1 MKLTQATGDQVLV
14 SQASAIDLA
23 GSEDNRRTDNDKQR
37 LIESSAINKSLFVL
51 AQCVEAISKKQ
62 ARVPYRE
69 SKMTRILSLGQNNG
83 FTLMILNLAPVRS
96 YHLDTL
102 SSLNFANRT
111 KKIEVNEIENEP
123 FLKGVPAKAMPAM
136 ATGPTLARQPLRPL
150 TTHNI
155 QTSAI
160 EVGKKPPK
168 AMREFSVFTDK
179 SRLSGPRTAVAG
191 TMQQKRPLDASYM
204 NSARPTKV
212 LRHAPTAAPGLT
224 VAEIEEM
231 IERRVDAK
239 LAEKALNAPVQAA
252 TSLSS
257 EVQQRLD
264 ALEQRVAHKEDSEGL
279 QYLLMAKQHQARGEY
294 GSALKMYQLAQPFYP
309 DNEKLGKKIANMQM
323 KMQRQKEQ
331 AGLPTSTDPLQQPE
345 HDTFSGPTRR
355 NAACDDDEYQD
366 AAYNDELGADGDDS
380 FVQRAVKPRKR
391 KVITVFQDAAS
402 TKDPNAKRQLLEIVN
417 SRDVTQIRSLKGVGA
432 KKAEAIVNAL
442 FEMNEGDQEN
452 LITDLRQ
459 LGALPGFGVKS
470 VETMLVGLGVAV

>member
-1 MKLTQATGDQVLV
+1 MLV

-123 FLKGVPAKAMPAM
+123 FLKGVPAKTVSAAG
-136 ATGPTLARQPLRPL
+136 TGPTLARQPLRPL

-160 EVGKKPPK
+160 EVGKKPAK

-179 SRLSGPRTAVAG
+179 SRLSGPRTAVVSAL
-191 TMQQKRPLDASYM
+191 QQKRPLDASYT

-212 LRHAPTAAPGLT
+212 LRQAPTAAPGLT

-309 DNEKLGKKIANMQM
+309 DNEKLEKKIANMQL

-331 AGLPTSTDPLQQPE
+331 AALPTSTDPLQQPE
-345 HDTFSGPTRR
+345 DDMTSAPTRR

-366 AAYNDELGADGDDS
+366 AAYNDELGADGDNS
-380 FVQRAVKPRKR
+380 FVQRTVKPRKR

-402 TKDPNAKRQLLEIVN
+402 TKDPNATRQLLEIVN

-459 LGALPGFGVKS
+459 LGALPGVGVKS
-470 VETMLVGLGVAV
+470 VENMLVGLGVAV

>member
-1 MKLTQATGDQVLV
+1 MLV

-62 ARVPYRE
+62 TRVPYRE

-123 FLKGVPAKAMPAM
+123 FLKGLPAKTSVG
-136 ATGPTLARQPLRPL
+136 TGPTLARQPLRPL

-155 QTSAI
+155 QTSAV
-160 EVGKKPPK
+160 EVGKKPAK
-168 AMREFSVFTDK
+168 VMREFSVFTDK
-179 SRLSGPRTAVAG
+179 SRLSGPRPAAVSAS
-191 TMQQKRPLDASYM
+191 QKRPLDNSYT
-204 NSARPTKV
+204 NSVRPTKV
-212 LRHAPTAAPGLT
+212 LRPEPKAAPSLT
-224 VAEIEEM
+224 VAQIEEM

-239 LAEKALNAPVQAA
+239 LAEKALNAPVQSA

-294 GSALKMYQLAQPFYP
+294 ASALKMYQLAQPFYP
-309 DNEKLGKKIANMQM
+309 ENEKLEKKIANMQV

-331 AGLPTSTDPLQQPE
+331 LCLPTSTDPLQQPE
-345 HDTFSGPTRR
+345 YDTMSVPTRR
-355 NAACDDDEYQD
+355 NAAFDDDEYRD

-380 FVQRAVKPRKR
+380 FVQRAAAKPRKR
-391 KVITVFQDAAS
+391 KVITVFQDTTS
-402 TKDPNAKRQLLEIVN
+402 TNDPIATRQLLDIVN

-459 LGALPGFGVKS
+459 LGALPGVGVKS
-470 VETMLVGLGVAV
+470 VENMLVGLGVAA